1 MTEAYSA
8 SHTQGR
14 ETRQAAGE
22 EGGGGGGGGG
32 GLVGTKSSLNCRSA
46 TQMIASQLQKYVTNN
61 YHDYVFLPHI

>member
-14 ETRQAAGE
+14 EKRQAAGE
-22 EGGGGGGGGG
+22 EGGGGGG

-46 TQMIASQLQKYVTNN
+46 TQMIASQLQKYVTIK